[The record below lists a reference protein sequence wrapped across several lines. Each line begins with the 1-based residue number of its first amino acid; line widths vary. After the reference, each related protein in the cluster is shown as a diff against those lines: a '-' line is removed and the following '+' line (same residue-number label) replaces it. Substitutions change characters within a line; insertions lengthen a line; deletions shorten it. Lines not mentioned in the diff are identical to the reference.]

1 MNFIKKFVQNIKNE
15 MAGIEVKG
23 SIEVKSSESNKQT
36 EELEYDLIT
45 DFNGLKQQ
53 ANTVYFNEAKLN
65 FLEKVNKYLWEENGS
80 NFYSFGSLQQY
91 FSTEFSDTEGL
102 HNREVEFIVYVLRK
116 YFKSTHEDKI
126 SKTSLGRIRIETEYP
141 FRHTGKIVQR
151 ITKEEI
157 IELLELEIDK
167 QQILPVFNRKIQQED
182 YKLYYLA
189 FGFLKSAE
197 KLKQDFPFQYQKF
210 GYQFSDTV
218 QNITRIIKNEYDELG
233 ELSTENEKII
243 LSILQ
248 PIWEEMDSKYK
259 ELTIK
264 QKEYEKEMRETSIQS
279 RAELLKMELEI
290 VNKIREKQST
300 TESNDIANIILND
313 INKEKGD
320 E

>member
-1 MNFIKKFVQNIKNE
+1 MNFIKKFIQSIKNE

-23 SIEVKSSESNKQT
+23 SIEVKSSESNKQA

-45 DFNGLKQQ
+45 DFNELKQQ
-53 ANTVYFNEAKLN
+53 ANTVYFNEAKVK
-65 FLEKVNKYLWEENGS
+65 FLEKVNKYLWEESGG

-91 FSTEFSDTEGL
+91 FSTKLSHTEL
-102 HNREVEFIVYVLRK
+102 DDREVEFIVYVLRK
-116 YFKSTHEDKI
+116 YFKSTHKVKI
-126 SKTSLGRIRIETEYP
+126 SKTPLGRISIEIEYP

-157 IELLELEIDK
+157 IGLLELEINK
-167 QQILPVFNRKIQQED
+167 QQVLPVFKREIQQED
-182 YKLYYLA
+182 YRLYFLA

-197 KLKQDFPFQYQKF
+197 KLKQDFSFQYQKF
-210 GYQFSDTV
+210 GYQFSDTI

-243 LSILQ
+243 LNILQ

-259 ELTIK
+259 ELVNK
-264 QKEYEKEMRETSIQS
+264 QKEYEKEIRETSIQS